1 MVVSAIVEAP
11 MKQPFLEINILIL
24 LTEVTVFT
32 RQFKWGTCLLKS
44 NGGVQRL
51 ASFGWKSKR

>member
-1 MVVSAIVEAP
+1 MVSAIVDPP

-32 RQFKWGTCLLKS
+32 RQFKWGTFLLKS
-44 NGGVQRL
+44 NGEVQRL
-51 ASFGWKSKR
+51 VSFGWKSKR